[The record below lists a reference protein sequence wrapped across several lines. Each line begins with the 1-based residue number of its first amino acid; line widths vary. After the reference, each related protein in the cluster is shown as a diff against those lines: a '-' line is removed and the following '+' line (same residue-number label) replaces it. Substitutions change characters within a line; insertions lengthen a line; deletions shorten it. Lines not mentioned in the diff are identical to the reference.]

1 MWFANPNLTT
11 NVLALI
17 KRVKW
22 NQWVLNSAQ
31 YGFYAF
37 IKRLNKFQDH
47 QKYKSNTKRRR
58 LHIQIIPK
66 CLWILI
72 VNIYEEIL
80 IVLSWYASVTS
91 HIFPRVAE
99 IRGNRQGQGTMK
111 IMSRAVR
118 TMRLPTR
125 FLQICQPYFNWGG
138 GRLCPTN

>member
-1 MWFANPNLTT
+1 M

-37 IKRLNKFQDH
+37 IEGSKIPRPSQNINPTPRGGDYISRLSLNAYEFL
-47 QKYKSNTKRRR
+47 YTYN
-58 LHIQIIPK
+58 I
-66 CLWILI
+66 I

-99 IRGNRQGQGTMK
+99 IRGNKQGQGTMK
-111 IMSRAVR
+111 IKKW
-118 TMRLPTR
+118 PK
-125 FLQICQPYFNWGG
+125 
-138 GRLCPTN
+138 